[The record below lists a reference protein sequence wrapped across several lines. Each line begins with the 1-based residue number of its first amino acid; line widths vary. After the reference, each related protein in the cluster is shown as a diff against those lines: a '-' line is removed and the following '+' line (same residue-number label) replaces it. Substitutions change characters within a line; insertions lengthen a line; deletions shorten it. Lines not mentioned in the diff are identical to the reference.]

1 MNFVIVLLIIMV
13 ITCNGRNKTFKQ
25 SHGLSRHRTSC
36 IAAKEHTASLA
47 HKRLKLQKEGN
58 GSRKVL
64 KDTGAKE
71 QPQQVKEN
79 VCMI

>member
-1 MNFVIVLLIIMV
+1 MNVIVLLIIMV
-13 ITCNGRNKTFKQ
+13 ITCNGCNKTFKQ

-36 IAAKEHTASLA
+36 IAAKEYTASLA
-47 HKRLKLQKEGN
+47 HKRLKLQKVEN

-71 QPQQVKEN
+71 RPQEVEEK